1 MKIIV
6 IIIYLSMFFTT
17 AAFSD
22 DVSRDLP
29 DTWSNALKAGIENMV
44 DAGIETNDAITMTRS
59 MIQARYEEKLIL
71 VAQNIVVDAHRQELP
86 VEPIMNKA
94 FEGIAKNISPPLVV
108 KAMERVASRNA
119 YAFTQARHLV
129 HQKAEISRLG
139 QIMATGVTAGLKHRD
154 VEILVNRLQNK
165 SSLMEP
171 ATRYALASEAFLTAR
186 DMARQGVSSKM
197 ATEVVNQALQQGFT
211 VNEMKS
217 MHHAFM
223 SQAPR
228 SSVEHLAKNF
238 SRAIQ
243 QGKNPQNAAGMGKSG
258 REGVSGGTGGHGSE
272 GGPGGSGSGGGVG
285 GGRGSGGGGGSGGS
299 GSGGGSGG
307 GSGSGGSGSG
317 GGSGGGSGSGGSG
330 SGGGSGGGSGSGGS
344 GSGGGSGG
352 GSGSSGG
359 GAGGGRGSGGPGG
372 GT

>member
-22 DVSRDLP
+22 DVPRDLP

-71 VAQNIVVDAHRQELP
+71 MAQNIVVDAHRQELP
-86 VEPIMNKA
+86 VEPIMSKA

-108 KAMERVASRNA
+108 KAMKRVASRNA

-129 HQKAEISRLG
+129 HQNAEISRLG
-139 QIMATGVTAGLKHRD
+139 QILATGVTAGLKHRD
-154 VEILVNRLQNK
+154 VEILVNRLQDK
-165 SSLMEP
+165 SSQMEP

-272 GGPGGSGSGGGVG
+272 GGPGGSGSGGG
-285 GGRGSGGGGGSGGS
+285 S
-299 GSGGGSGG
+299 GSCLLYTSP
-307 GSGSGGSGSG
+307 SP
-317 GGSGGGSGSGGSG
+317 
-330 SGGGSGGGSGSGGS
+330 
-344 GSGGGSGG
+344 
-352 GSGSSGG
+352 
-359 GAGGGRGSGGPGG
+359 RD
-372 GT
+372 